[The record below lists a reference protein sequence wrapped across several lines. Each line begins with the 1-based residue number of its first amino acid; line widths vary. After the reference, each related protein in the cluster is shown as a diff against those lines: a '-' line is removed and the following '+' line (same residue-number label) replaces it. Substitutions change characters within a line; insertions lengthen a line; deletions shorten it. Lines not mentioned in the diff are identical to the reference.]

1 MIKYCGKKLSKEEII
16 HRRKKARQYFEALGI
31 NPDIKGGMYQ
41 ERRLDMRP
49 KIHHYNPTGKLLNAA
64 AEVQLDCFLF
74 YTHIVVTVINGAT
87 GDHWTYSG
95 NAGGVGAPGGLTVAG
110 DVIFT
115 DFNTLVST
123 TTFGVFSGGDG
134 VGGIEVTWGT
144 HGNFVG
150 AGTAECA
157 PFCAGAFGGSGNWY
171 KSN

>member
-1 MIKYCGKKLSKEEII
+1 MIRYCGEKLTKEEII
-16 HRRKKARQYFEALGI
+16 NRRKKARQYFEALGI

-49 KIHHYNPTGKLLNAA
+49 KIHHYHPLGD
-64 AEVQLDCFLF
+64 VQNVPATVELDCFIF
-74 YTHIVVTVINGAT
+74 YTHMVVTMEV
-87 GDHWTYSG
+87 GDDTWTFYG
-95 NAGGVGAPGGLTVAG
+95 NAGGVGAPGGLTIIG
-110 DVIFT
+110 DMIFT
-115 DFNTLVST
+115 DLSVLTST

-150 AGTAECA
+150 GGSADCY